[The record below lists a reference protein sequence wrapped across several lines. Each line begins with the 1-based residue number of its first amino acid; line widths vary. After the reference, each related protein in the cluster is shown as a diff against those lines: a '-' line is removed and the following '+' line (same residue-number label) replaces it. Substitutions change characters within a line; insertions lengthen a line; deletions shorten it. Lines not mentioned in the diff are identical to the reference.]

1 MTSKE
6 SPMVSIICLCYN
18 HSKFVVEAIDS
29 VLAQT
34 YTNIELII
42 VDDASDDNSVITIN
56 ERIKEVPEIKFIAL
70 DKNVGNCKAFNIG
83 WRVSAGQFIIDLA
96 ADDILMPERVSVGVA
111 RLLKV
116 GSDYGVNFTDAELI
130 DKEGKIIGRHLTT
143 DFTHDEVPEGFL
155 FRHLLKKYFINPVT
169 MMYTKPLLEYLEGY
183 DEDLAYE
190 DFDLWV
196 RSSQEFKYCFSDEL
210 LVRKRI
216 LKRSYSR
223 DQYRPGSKIL
233 DSTHKVCEKA
243 YELCL
248 SEADFSALKV
258 RLNYEIKMA
267 ISSINWWVAIK
278 MLKLRGRVKKEIINA
293 Q

>member
-1 MTSKE
+1 
-6 SPMVSIICLCYN
+6 MVSIICLCYN

-42 VDDASDDNSVITIN
+42 VDDASNDGSVITIN

-130 DKEGKIIGRHLTT
+130 DKEGKIIAQN
-143 DFTHDEVPEGFL
+143 
-155 FRHLLKKYFINPVT
+155 LKGAALEEELAKIFGEEKET
-169 MMYTKPLLEYLEGY
+169 PL
-183 DEDLAYE
+183 
-190 DFDLWV
+190 
-196 RSSQEFKYCFSDEL
+196 
-210 LVRKRI
+210 
-216 LKRSYSR
+216 
-223 DQYRPGSKIL
+223 
-233 DSTHKVCEKA
+233 
-243 YELCL
+243 
-248 SEADFSALKV
+248 EATL
-258 RLNYEIKMA
+258 
-267 ISSINWWVAIK
+267 
-278 MLKLRGRVKKEIINA
+278 
-293 Q
+293 